1 MKLWSGM
8 KSWSRSTVALL
19 PVLTLSMVASGIASG
34 RTSSPYGNPYA
45 SQAGPPATAPAT
57 TAPVGTAPSTVPVQ
71 TQDAPHLPDGTG
83 AGGTVVPRTDS
94 VPVKSA
100 PERPAPVRN
109 PQTPATPKPEEP
121 RKPGDPAPYV
131 LGPNDVVGVSVWDDK
146 NLTGSYAIGP
156 DGRISMALVG
166 EFKVTGLT
174 IPALQNLIAEK
185 LKEWINDPIV
195 NVQLLRNNSKKYTLI
210 GAVLKTGP
218 YPLLQE
224 TTILDALA
232 ASGGFREFAS
242 KKKIVLIRGP
252 KRFPFNYNDVMKG
265 RNMDQNKTLE
275 DGDIISVPGE

>member
-1 MKLWSGM
+1 
-8 KSWSRSTVALL
+8 
-19 PVLTLSMVASGIASG
+19 
-34 RTSSPYGNPYA
+34 
-45 SQAGPPATAPAT
+45 
-57 TAPVGTAPSTVPVQ
+57 
-71 TQDAPHLPDGTG
+71 
-83 AGGTVVPRTDS
+83 
-94 VPVKSA
+94 
-100 PERPAPVRN
+100 
-109 PQTPATPKPEEP
+109 
-121 RKPGDPAPYV
+121 
-131 LGPNDVVGVSVWDDK
+131 
-146 NLTGSYAIGP
+146 
-156 DGRISMALVG
+156 MALVG